1 MNTPKIRFKGFKDDW
16 EQRKLSDC
24 AEFRRGSFPQP
35 YGNKDWYDG
44 KGAMPFVQVA
54 DVSSDM
60 KLVNDT
66 KQKISKLAQPMSVFA
81 EKGSVLVTLQGSI
94 GRVAI
99 TQYGAFVDRTVLI
112 FDKYKDDIDK
122 KFWAYIIKEKFEY
135 EAKKAPGGTIKTIT
149 KEVLANFDLMLP
161 CYAEQSILADYLIKL
176 DHLITLHQRKCDETK
191 QLKKFMLQ
199 KMFPKNG
206 EKNPEIRFEG
216 FTDDW
221 EQRKLS
227 ELTTMHAR
235 IGWQNLRTSEFLD
248 SGDYMLITGTDF
260 QEGVIDYS
268 TCHYV
273 EKERYDQDKN
283 IQIKNGSILI
293 TKDGTLGKV
302 AYVQGLMM
310 PATLNAGVFNV
321 TIKNEN
327 IMDGKYLF
335 QYLKAPFL
343 MDYVSK
349 KATGGTIKHL
359 NQSILVDFPVAMPKR
374 EEQVKISRYFTALDN
389 LITLHQRKCYEL
401 KNLKQYMANHMFVN
415 QSTKCDRNIAT
426 NHKKLQ
432 ERTKEMGELE
442 SVIEQ
447 RLIDQLCGG
456 DSQWTYRKDI
466 RTEEQLWDNFKYI
479 LEQNNKAK
487 LNDMPLSESE
497 FAKIKND
504 VSHASFYDAGKWQVG
519 ENGKVYVHVQRGNE
533 TLHLVVMNN
542 EHIAG
547 GTSVYEVIN
556 QYQAFK
562 TDEVDDKRDRRFDV
576 TLLINGIPM
585 IHIELKNKDHSYMDG
600 YRQIEK
606 YISEGKFR
614 GLFSNIQMF
623 VVSNAVD
630 TKYFAAARAA
640 ELAEGK
646 KFITG
651 WVDNEN
657 YPVCDYLDFAKA
669 VLRIPQ
675 AHEMIAKYTVL
686 DNEKKKLL
694 ILRPYQIHA
703 IEAMRA
709 ASKRSISG
717 YIWHTT
723 GSGKTMTSYKATRN
737 LLMDIPSI
745 EKTIFLIDR
754 KDLDMQTKMAF
765 QSYADNDTID
775 VDDTENVDAL
785 IRRLTDG
792 NRQMIVTTRQKLQT
806 MITKRLQEGTKEYDK
821 IRNLRVAFVVDE
833 CHRAVTPETKRK
845 IERFFA
851 HSLWYGFT
859 GTPIFEENRYEQKG
873 DLPQTTDELYGA
885 CLHSYTIKNAIH
897 DEAVLGFMVENL
909 GPKKEDV
916 DDAVFE
922 TEEHMRQVLDVVLN
936 QSYTKLG
943 MQNGKGRTYEG
954 ILTVGSIAKAQR
966 YYELL
971 KRIKAGKDALKINEE
986 ICKVVPDFPKFAI
999 TYSVTENDEAS
1010 TVNQDKM
1017 RESLQDYNAMFGTHY
1032 DIENINAYNSNLN
1045 DRLARKEK
1053 RYMERS
1059 QQLDLVI
1066 VVNRLLTGFDAPC
1079 LSTLYMDRSPMSP
1092 QDIIQAFSRT
1102 NRLFDANKTYGQ
1114 VVTFQSPKDFKKEI
1128 DRALRL
1134 YSRGGEGVAV
1144 SEDWESVLDV
1154 FSIDVKTIHALGRTP
1169 EEIRQLSREQ
1179 KKSFIYAFRSL
1190 DKSFAHL
1197 KAFSRY
1203 REELLADY
1211 DFSQEEYENYA
1222 AMYKNVMEE
1231 LKKPKDEAENDDPV
1245 MDDYDLIAYSKMRVD
1260 FEYIVELLQG
1270 LVNYLDQ
1277 SSNDF
1282 QDAIFAK
1289 NILALRE
1296 ISKEFA
1302 EDNQKLG
1309 ELLEQVIDNIEQDK
1323 DRYKGQDIAVV
1334 VNQMRYDAIDTE
1346 IKTFAKLWNLNED
1359 DVRYEV
1365 YNYRDG
1371 EMANENTFKDRAYA
1385 SYKAG
1390 VEEPMPKFKFRK
1402 IIVEKFKHDLME
1414 NVLPLRD

>member
-1 MNTPKIRFKGFKDDW
+1 MNTPKIRFKGFTDDW
-16 EQRKLSDC
+16 EQRKLIDYLDVSNEKNKKGDYKKTDVLSVSGEVGIVNQI
-24 AEFRRGSFPQP
+24 EFQGRSFAGVSVENYGIVNEGDVVYTKSPLKANP
-35 YGNKDWYDG
+35 YGIIKTNKGKAGIVSTLYAVYKPKENTDSDFVQIYFELDSRMNSYMHPLVN
-44 KGAMPFVQVA
+44 KGAKN
-54 DVSSDM
+54 DM
-60 KLVNDT
+60 KVSDENALKGTVTFPKINE
-66 KQKISKLAQPMSVFA
+66 QKAISNF
-81 EKGSVLVTLQGSI
+81 
-94 GRVAI
+94 I
-99 TQYGAFVDRTVLI
+99 T
-112 FDKYKDDIDK
+112 
-122 KFWAYIIKEKFEY
+122 E
-135 EAKKAPGGTIKTIT
+135 
-149 KEVLANFDLMLP
+149 
-161 CYAEQSILADYLIKL
+161 L
-176 DHLITLHQRKCDETK
+176 DHLITLHQRKCCE
-191 QLKKFMLQ
+191 LKK
-199 KMFPKNG
+199 
-206 EKNPEIRFEG
+206 
-216 FTDDW
+216 
-221 EQRKLS
+221 
-227 ELTTMHAR
+227 
-235 IGWQNLRTSEFLD
+235 
-248 SGDYMLITGTDF
+248 
-260 QEGVIDYS
+260 
-268 TCHYV
+268 
-273 EKERYDQDKN
+273 
-283 IQIKNGSILI
+283 
-293 TKDGTLGKV
+293 
-302 AYVQGLMM
+302 
-310 PATLNAGVFNV
+310 
-321 TIKNEN
+321 
-327 IMDGKYLF
+327 
-335 QYLKAPFL
+335 
-343 MDYVSK
+343 
-349 KATGGTIKHL
+349 
-359 NQSILVDFPVAMPKR
+359 
-374 EEQVKISRYFTALDN
+374 
-389 LITLHQRKCYEL
+389 
-401 KNLKQYMANHMFVN
+401 LKQYMANHMFVN
-415 QSTKCDRNIAT
+415 QSIKCDRNIAT

-1017 RESLQDYNAMFGTHY
+1017 RESLQDYNEMFGTHY

-1114 VVTFQSPKDFKKEI
+1114 VVTFQFPKDFKKEI